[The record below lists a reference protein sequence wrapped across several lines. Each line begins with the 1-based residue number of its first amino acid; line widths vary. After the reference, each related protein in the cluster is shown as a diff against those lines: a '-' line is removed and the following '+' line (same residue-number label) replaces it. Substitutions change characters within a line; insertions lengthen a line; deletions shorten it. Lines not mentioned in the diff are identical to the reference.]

1 MEFHHK
7 FVAGAAAVVVT
18 AVVGY
23 GVQLYGPPA
32 TTTVVGPA
40 PASVFAGAL
49 PSVTT
54 LGPAPTR
61 DLDLGAA
68 PTLAEVLPRLE
79 LFVEEAR
86 GRQFR
91 HQVAVAP
98 LSDKAF
104 AEQLRE
110 EDGPESLDPGWE
122 ATLTALHLVPAR
134 FNFSTLRSQRESG
147 VGGYF
152 DFASKS
158 LFVRSDVL
166 DPLAQSIL
174 VHELTHAL
182 DDQYSSLDAL
192 SQEGD
197 DQDQSEAIQALV
209 EGDARWVEDQFS
221 QALTDQRQA
230 QEDAERK
237 ADYGDQ
243 VSTDVV
249 PAALQDRSSFPYD
262 AGSDFVQNLRNAG
275 GAGAVDAAFAD
286 PPTSTLQIIDESDR
300 YQDRVDPV
308 TVQEPGT
315 AAGMVV
321 DSGTLGV
328 ELLSSLVG
336 GVGASLGMPDPR
348 LEHWAGD
355 AYETVRKGDQT
366 CVRDTAE
373 STDGGLHFLEDALS
387 DVPGA
392 KVTVTGPT
400 SLLLVS
406 CTG

>member
-23 GVQLYGPPA
+23 TVQLYGPPA
-32 TTTVVGPA
+32 TTTVVGPK
-40 PASVFAGAL
+40 PASTFAGAL

-61 DLDLGAA
+61 GLDLGDA
-68 PTLAEVLPRLE
+68 PTLAQALPRLE

-86 GRQFR
+86 GRQFKR
-91 HQVAVAP
+91 QLAVAP
-98 LSDKAF
+98 LSDKDF
-104 AEQLRE
+104 AEHLRE
-110 EDGPESLDPGWE
+110 EDGPESLDPGWD
-122 ATLTALHLVPAR
+122 ATQTALHLVPTG
-134 FNFSTLRSQRESG
+134 FNFANLRTQQDPE
-147 VGGYF
+147 VGGYY
-152 DFASKS
+152 DNATKS
-158 LFVRSDVL
+158 LFVRSAVL
-166 DPLAQSIL
+166 NPLAQSIL
-174 VHELTHAL
+174 AHELTHAL
-182 DDQYSSLDAL
+182 DDQYTSIDGLYQDS
-192 SQEGD
+192 ENR
-197 DQDQSEAIQALV
+197 DQDLAIQSLV

-221 QALTDQRQA
+221 NALTNERQA
-230 QEDAERK
+230 EESAEAK
-237 ADYGDQ
+237 AEFGGR
-243 VSTDVV
+243 VSTDLV
-249 PAALQDRSSFPYD
+249 PAALQDRSNFPYD

-275 GAGAVDAAFAD
+275 GAAAVDAAFAD

-300 YQDRVDPV
+300 YQDRMDPV

-315 AAGMVV
+315 AAGVV
-321 DSGTLGV
+321 ADSGTLGV

-355 AYETVRKGDQT
+355 AYETVRTGDQT
-366 CVRDTAE
+366 CVRDAVE
-373 STDGGLHFLEDALS
+373 STDGGLPLLEDALS
-387 DVPGA
+387 DVQGA